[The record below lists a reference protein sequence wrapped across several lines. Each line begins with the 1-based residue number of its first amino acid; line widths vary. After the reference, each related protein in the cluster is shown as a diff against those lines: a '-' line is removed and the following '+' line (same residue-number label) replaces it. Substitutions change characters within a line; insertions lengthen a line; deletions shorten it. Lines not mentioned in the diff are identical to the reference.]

1 LKKAR
6 GNRQEARGK
15 RNLRYYIRLKE
26 EVKMAE
32 INDFKDLLIWQKGMD
47 ISEKCY
53 FLTKNFPKEEIY
65 GMVQQ
70 IRRSSVSIPANI
82 AEGYGR
88 RSSRDYARFLN
99 IIQGSINELETH
111 LILSERIRLCTLDEI
126 DLIIKLLH
134 EETRMIIALI
144 KKLEL

>member
-1 LKKAR
+1 
-6 GNRQEARGK
+6 
-15 RNLRYYIRLKE
+15 
-26 EVKMAE
+26 MAE

-47 ISEKCY
+47 IAEKCY
-53 FLTKNFPKEEIY
+53 LLTKNFPKEEIY

-99 IIQGSINELETH
+99 ISQGSINELETH
-111 LILSERIRLCTLDEI
+111 LILSERIGLCTLNEI